1 MKLSTIA
8 LTVNLVMSF
17 KIDRLNK
24 FEKNRNNFGDTTVN
38 FQITTLL
45 CYYSTL
51 FLPDLTKDYDHT
63 HIMAQPDQ
71 SFKLMERK
79 SMSVYNELIKM
90 LPDEELVLDL

>member
-8 LTVNLVMSF
+8 LTVTLVMSF

-38 FQITTLL
+38 FQINTLL

-71 SFKLMERK
+71 SFKLMEMK
-79 SMSVYNELIKM
+79 SMSVYNELIGM
-90 LPDEELVLDL
+90 FPDEELIFNL